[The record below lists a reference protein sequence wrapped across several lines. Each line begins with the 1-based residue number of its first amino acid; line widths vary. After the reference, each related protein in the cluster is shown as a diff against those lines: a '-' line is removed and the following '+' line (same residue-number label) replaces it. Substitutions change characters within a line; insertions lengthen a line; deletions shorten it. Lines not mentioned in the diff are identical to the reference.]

1 MPGGARGADGER
13 AMAGGAAD
21 AFRAYLGDLRATR
34 ATGQATEHS
43 YRPAVRALIE
53 ALGGADAEA
62 VNEPAHGD
70 YGAPD
75 FIVQRRGVPIGH
87 VECKDIG
94 ANLDA
99 EENSEQLRRYR
110 DALPNLVLTDQLEFR
125 WYAEGERRATARL
138 GRFEGDRFA
147 RERGGA
153 REARALFEAFLTAD
167 AAAVADPSDLARRMA
182 AKTRLLR
189 DAVRGIL
196 ADGKDGGGALREL
209 LASYR
214 EVLIG
219 DLGAEQFAD
228 LQAQTA
234 AYGLFAARCLHE
246 GDHQRRTRR
255 TAS

>member
-1 MPGGARGADGER
+1 MASGADAR
-13 AMAGGAAD
+13 T
-21 AFRAYLGDLRATR
+21 AFRAYLRDLQATR

-53 ALGGADAEA
+53 ALGGAGAEA

-99 EENSEQLRRYR
+99 EEESEQLRRYR
-110 DALPNLVLTDQLEFR
+110 DALPNLILTDQLEFR

-138 GRFEGDRFA
+138 GRLDGDRFA
-147 RERGGA
+147 READGA
-153 REARALFEAFLTAD
+153 AAAGALFGAFLTAE
-167 AAAVADPSDLARRMA
+167 ASAVADPSDLARRMA
-182 AKTRLLR
+182 GKTRLLR
-189 DAVRGIL
+189 DAVRRIL
-196 ADGKDGGGALREL
+196 ADGEDGGGALADL

-246 GDHQRRTRR
+246 GDHQRQTRR
-255 TAS
+255 TAA

>member
-1 MPGGARGADGER
+1 MASGAD
-13 AMAGGAAD
+13 APA
-21 AFRAYLGDLRATR
+21 AFRAYLRDLRATR
-34 ATGQATEHS
+34 ATGRATEHS

-53 ALGGADAEA
+53 ALGGAGAEA
-62 VNEPAHGD
+62 VNEPSHGE

-94 ANLDA
+94 ENLDA
-99 EENSEQLRRYR
+99 AEDSGQLRRYR

-138 GRFEGDRFA
+138 GRFDGERFA
-147 RERGGA
+147 REAGG
-153 REARALFEAFLTAD
+153 EAAVGALIEAFLTAD

-182 AKTRLLR
+182 GKTRLLR
-189 DAVRGIL
+189 DAVRRIL
-196 ADGKDGGGALREL
+196 ADGEDGGGPLREL

-219 DLGAEQFAD
+219 DLGTEQFAD

-246 GDHQRRTRR
+246 GDLQRQTRR
-255 TAS
+255 TGA